1 MDEQHFEAFFKV
13 RVPTGVL
20 RTYKDEGSMIG
31 VSVVQPEA
39 VGSPLQPQQGPG
51 AGERW
56 KWGLRGWMCR
66 GQQVEGKAQVQPAAG
81 G

>member
-1 MDEQHFEAFFKV
+1 
-13 RVPTGVL
+13 
-20 RTYKDEGSMIG
+20 MIG